1 MRVYY
6 VVSEALA
13 NAAKHAQATR
23 ADISLEQRDGRVVLS
38 ICDDGVGGAES
49 GTGSGLVGLIDRVE
63 ALDGTID
70 ITSPPGRGTA
80 ITVEFRLVPDPQD
93 QEAPAGR

>member
-1 MRVYY
+1 MP
-6 VVSEALA
+6 
-13 NAAKHAQATR
+13 TR
-23 ADISLEQRDGRVVLS
+23 RDGRVVLS